1 MEEQR
6 GRQCDWEQT
15 RKEEKT
21 NREREGGRSTGA
33 PDHIPNGSLIAED
46 NPTLT
51 NFHRYPSP
59 PSGSRLWPLQCCV
72 FLAGPRY
79 ALSQSHL
86 LLLVTRVNACQ
97 GYSVRESIPSK
108 LPEKPPYTAHLG
120 NLSYDATS
128 ESVTDFFTGC
138 DVVSVRIIEDREM
151 QRPKGF
157 GYVEF
162 GNLEGL
168 KKALTLDGQSFE
180 GRMIKIKIA
189 DPRMSGPY
197 TLQLAPRTPY
207 AN

>member
-1 MEEQR
+1 M
-6 GRQCDWEQT
+6 T
-15 RKEEKT
+15 
-21 NREREGGRSTGA
+21 EGNLILTG
-33 PDHIPNGSLIAED
+33 S
-46 NPTLT
+46 
-51 NFHRYPSP
+51 HRYPSP
-59 PSGSRLWPLQCCV
+59 APGPRHRPLQCYV
-72 FLAGPRY
+72 FVARPRY
-79 ALSQSHL
+79 ALQNLDCS
-86 LLLVTRVNACQ
+86 LLVARVNAHR

-120 NLSYDATS
+120 NLSYDATT

-180 GRMIKIKIA
+180 GRMIRIKVA
-189 DPRMSGPY
+189 DPRMSRPY
-197 TLQLAPRTPY
+197 RLRLTFPLHSIC
-207 AN
+207 